1 MGLNLFL
8 SLASSCIF
16 SLDGEEML
24 MMEQNVYYIILKMR
38 KLSVP
43 FFISLLAGSMV
54 PSMRLMYF
62 IQAPNPSHYL
72 GYSLVQ
78 HFS

>member
-1 MGLNLFL
+1 
-8 SLASSCIF
+8 
-16 SLDGEEML
+16 
-24 MMEQNVYYIILKMR
+24 MR